1 MRAIAHRHVAHG
13 LLRRALALVPTLGL
27 LVCLHADTH
36 DDVID
41 LFTSMAAALSEINV
55 PQFMDAFDKDMPD
68 YGNLKTGVTALV
80 RQADVTSSIE
90 PLSDEGDDTKRTVE
104 LDWYLEIRS
113 LLPDGPLVRRR
124 EVVHCELR
132 KEKKHWKIVALK
144 PVEFFGA
151 AKLDQ

>member
-1 MRAIAHRHVAHG
+1 MRAIALRLVPHA
-13 LLRRALALVPTLGL
+13 LLRAAPALLPTLGL

-90 PLSDEGDDTKRTVE
+90 PLSDEGDDTKRTAE

>member
-1 MRAIAHRHVAHG
+1 MLACVA
-13 LLRRALALVPTLGL
+13 VM
-27 LVCLHADTH
+27 ADTH

-41 LFTSMAAALSEINV
+41 LFASMAAAMSELNV

-68 YGNLKTGVTALV
+68 YVKVKAGVTALV
-80 RQADVTSSIE
+80 NQAEVSSSVE
-90 PLSDEGDDTKRTVE
+90 PLSDDGDESKRIVE

-113 LLPDGPLVRRR
+113 LLPDGPLVHRR

-132 KEKKHWKIVALK
+132 KEKKRWKIVVLK
-144 PVEFFGA
+144 PIEFFGA